1 MEIAGVGPLEVVAIF
16 IIMLVVA
23 GPKRM
28 VSWAYTLGQYVS
40 KFRAM
45 FQETMDAV
53 KKEIDVESLDI
64 RKDLPAL
71 ASGRFDIVSEAAKV
85 INADLENVTS
95 LSSMTA
101 AVPPAASSVAATTEV
116 TSPTSDSPVSSDN
129 QSDDE
134 KPKYDAWIPN

>member
-1 MEIAGVGPLEVVAIF
+1 MEIAGVGALEVVAIF

-40 KFRAM
+40 KLRAM

-64 RKDLPAL
+64 RKDIPAL
-71 ASGRFDIVSEAAKV
+71 PMGRFDIVSEAAKV
-85 INADLENVTS
+85 INADLENVTAPT
-95 LSSMTA
+95 TA
-101 AVPPAASSVAATTEV
+101 PPVDTAVSPAKTEV
-116 TSPTSDSPVSSDN
+116 TSPTSESPASSEN
-129 QSDDE
+129 KSDDE

>member
-1 MEIAGVGPLEVVAIF
+1 MEIAGVGALEVVAIF
-16 IIMLVVA
+16 IILLVVA

-40 KFRAM
+40 KMRAM

-64 RKDLPAL
+64 RKDIPAL
-71 ASGRFDIVSEAAKV
+71 PMGRFDIVSEAAKV
-85 INADLENVTS
+85 INADIDNVMTPTS
-95 LSSMTA
+95 ATPVDTPA
-101 AVPPAASSVAATTEV
+101 PAAPAQTEV
-116 TSPTSDSPVSSDN
+116 TSPTSDSPVSPEN
-129 QSDDE
+129 KSDDE

>member
-40 KFRAM
+40 KMRAM

-64 RKDLPAL
+64 RKDIPAL
-71 ASGRFDIVSEAAKV
+71 PMGRFDIVSEAAKV
-85 INADLENVTS
+85 INADLDNVV
-95 LSSMTA
+95 SSSSATTA
-101 AVPPAASSVAATTEV
+101 AAASSAPATEV
-116 TSPTSDSPVSSDN
+116 TSPNSDSPVSSDSK
-129 QSDDE
+129 SDDE

>member
-1 MEIAGVGPLEVVAIF
+1 MEIAGVGALEVVAIF

-40 KFRAM
+40 KMRAM

-64 RKDLPAL
+64 RKDIPAL
-71 ASGRFDIVSEAAKV
+71 PMGRFDIVSEAAKV
-85 INADLENVTS
+85 INADLDNVV
-95 LSSMTA
+95 SSSSATTA
-101 AVPPAASSVAATTEV
+101 AAASSAPATEV
-116 TSPTSDSPVSSDN
+116 TSPNSDSPVSSDSK
-129 QSDDE
+129 SDDE

>member
-40 KFRAM
+40 KMRTM

-64 RKDLPAL
+64 RKDIPAL
-71 ASGRFDIVSEAAKV
+71 PMGRFDIVSEAARV
-85 INADLENVTS
+85 INADLDN
-95 LSSMTA
+95 LASSSSATTVA
-101 AVPPAASSVAATTEV
+101 AAAASSAPATEV
-116 TSPTSDSPVSSDN
+116 TSPTSDSPVSSDSK
-129 QSDDE
+129 SDDE

>member
-1 MEIAGVGPLEVVAIF
+1 MEIAGVGALEVVAIF

-40 KFRAM
+40 KMRAM
-45 FQETMDAV
+45 FQETMNAV

-64 RKDLPAL
+64 RKDIPAL
-71 ASGRFDIVSEAAKV
+71 TMGRFDIVSEAAKV
-85 INADLENVTS
+85 INADLDNVV
-95 LSSMTA
+95 SSSSATTA
-101 AVPPAASSVAATTEV
+101 AAASSAPATEV
-116 TSPTSDSPVSSDN
+116 TSPSSDSPVSSDSK
-129 QSDDE
+129 SDDE

>member
-40 KFRAM
+40 KMRAM
-45 FQETMDAV
+45 FQETMNAV

-71 ASGRFDIVSEAAKV
+71 PMGRFDIVSEAAKV
-85 INADLENVTS
+85 INADLDNAV
-95 LSSMTA
+95 SSSSSTTA
-101 AVPPAASSVAATTEV
+101 APAASSAPATEV
-116 TSPTSDSPVSSDN
+116 TSPNSDSPVSSDSK
-129 QSDDE
+129 SDDE

>member
-40 KFRAM
+40 KMRAM

-64 RKDLPAL
+64 RKDIPAL
-71 ASGRFDIVSEAAKV
+71 PMGRFDIVSEAAKV
-85 INADLENVTS
+85 INADLDNVV
-95 LSSMTA
+95 SSSSSTTA
-101 AVPPAASSVAATTEV
+101 AAASSAPATEV
-116 TSPTSDSPVSSDN
+116 TSPSSDSPVSSDSK
-129 QSDDE
+129 SDDE